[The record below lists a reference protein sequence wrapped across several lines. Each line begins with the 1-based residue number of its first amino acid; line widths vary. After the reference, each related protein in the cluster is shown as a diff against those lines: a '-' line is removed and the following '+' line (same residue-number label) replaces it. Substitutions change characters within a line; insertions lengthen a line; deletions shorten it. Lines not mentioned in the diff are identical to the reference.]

1 MIRCPRTP
9 YVFECSSEDQGYRLI
24 GVVAYDGT
32 DWAGW
37 QTQAHG
43 RTIQVSSIILKNV
56 AILLYSM
63 KDVLEARLLQ
73 LVRLPIA
80 IAASGRTDAGVHA
93 SAQVI
98 ISDDNNLF

>member
-1 MIRCPRTP
+1 M
-9 YVFECSSEDQGYRLI
+9 
-24 GVVAYDGT
+24 
-32 DWAGW
+32 
-37 QTQAHG
+37 
-43 RTIQVSSIILKNV
+43 NV
-56 AILLYSM
+56 AILLHLM